1 MFGVSKV
8 LYLGVTEEETAMER
22 STNDEYS
29 QRTCSSTIEPE
40 IDPIAQHRVFKLFQL
55 QSSPFSCLLNFFNI
69 CSQTNEDLYQFKKN
83 ILKSIK
89 TFLMF

>member
-1 MFGVSKV
+1 
-8 LYLGVTEEETAMER
+8 MER

-69 CSQTNEDLYQFKKN
+69 CSQTNEELYQFKKKHFEIYQN
-83 ILKSIK
+83 
-89 TFLMF
+89 FLNVLRR

>member
-69 CSQTNEDLYQFKKN
+69 RSQTNEDLYQLFLEKKSWN
-83 ILKSIK
+83 LSKLS
-89 TFLMF
+89 

>member
-1 MFGVSKV
+1 VFGVSKV

-69 CSQTNEDLYQFKKN
+69 CSQTNEELYQFKKN

>member
-69 CSQTNEDLYQFKKN
+69 CSQTNEELYQFKKN

>member
-1 MFGVSKV
+1 VFGVSKV

>member
-69 CSQTNEDLYQFKKN
+69 CSQTNEDLYQFFLEKKSWN
-83 ILKSIK
+83 LSKLS
-89 TFLMF
+89 